1 MSYRVQF
8 AASALRSWN
17 KLGATVR
24 SQFEKALLRRAE
36 NPHVPAARLRDPRK
50 LYKIKLRE
58 AGYRL
63 VYEVHDDVLLIHVIG
78 VGRRDE
84 GYDQFLRIGR
94 NSLDDF
100 N

>member
-8 AASALRSWN
+8 TESARKSWN

-24 SQFEKALLRRAE
+24 QQFEKTLRRRVE
-36 NPHVPAARLRDPRK
+36 NPHVPAARLRARGNV
-50 LYKIKLRE
+50 YKIKLRD

-63 VYEVHDDVLLIHVIG
+63 VYEVHDKVLVILVIG

-84 GYDQFLRIGR
+84 GYADLLGAGR
-94 NSLDDF
+94 DSLDNLD
-100 N
+100 